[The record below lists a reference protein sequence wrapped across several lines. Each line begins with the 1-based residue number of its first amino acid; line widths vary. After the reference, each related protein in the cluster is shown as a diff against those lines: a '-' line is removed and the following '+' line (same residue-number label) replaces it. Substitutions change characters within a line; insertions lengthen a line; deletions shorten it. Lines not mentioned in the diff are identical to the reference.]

1 MADKDQNQNLEDS
14 TSLDEDLEEY
24 GVWVKAGPE
33 DVDENEGESL
43 FGLADLDEAEET
55 TLTSEEED
63 LLADLEESE
72 PEAESEPGDSESI
85 ESLDLESDDLSLD
98 DLDLPEPSF
107 EDDLADLSL
116 DQEEPAERQE
126 EPEEATVEGTSDES
140 LDSLLEDEG
149 LDLEGIPGSEQDDFE
164 DLVIEEDEE
173 PAGSEDLP
181 ELEYEEEQPT
191 FDAETSLDEI
201 ELEEPVFGDE
211 ETESIE
217 LDGEPLP
224 SPESLEEDF
233 DDISAVEASMTAPV
247 SEPVSAEGQ
256 NQSQADGRVLAT
268 IEEELASIKTE
279 LHQLR
284 AELAS
289 FRGGH
294 PEAPE
299 ARPIETPLPEE
310 GEEVTGFFDEDE
322 DETIAL
328 TGDELD
334 NILNTAEFTE
344 EAGKPS
350 DYEDFDLAA
359 DFEDSDILGEG
370 EDLIPDSMEPAEP
383 DVEEHTEVAA
393 VDLDLGGFE
402 HEPDEESP
410 IEEITLEDLEEEAG
424 GAEDFMIGSEDT
436 PALELPDEETFG
448 GDDEDVAALAEMDIE
463 SELAGI
469 DELKD
474 EPDTE
479 EISFEAEEIEEDEIS
494 AEPADEDAIE
504 IDLSG
509 IDEGEVSEPEELG
522 GETDLIEEEIEE
534 EIVEDIDL
542 PEEAAAE
549 SSLPADLKGEIR
561 SVLSYMD
568 QLLEALPEDKI
579 EEFARS
585 EHFEVYK
592 RLFEELGLEQR

>member
-14 TSLDEDLEEY
+14 TSLDENLEEY

-43 FGLADLDEAEET
+43 FGLSDLDEET
-55 TLTSEEED
+55 ETSLTSEEED

-72 PEAESEPGDSESI
+72 PEEEDSQTI
-85 ESLDLESDDLSLD
+85 ESLDLETEDLSLD

-107 EDDLADLSL
+107 EDDLADLTL
-116 DQEEPAERQE
+116 DQDESTETAEEP
-126 EPEEATVEGTSDES
+126 PVEAASDES
-140 LDSLLEDEG
+140 LDSLIEDEG
-149 LDLEGIPGSEQDDFE
+149 LDLEGIPGSDEDGFE
-164 DLVIEEDEE
+164 NLVIEEEEE
-173 PAGSEDLP
+173 PVGAEDLP

-191 FDAETSLDEI
+191 FEAETSLDEI
-201 ELEEPVFGDE
+201 ELEEPVFGE
-211 ETESIE
+211 ETESVE

-224 SPESLEEDF
+224 SPESLEEEF

-247 SEPVSAEGQ
+247 SESAAAEGQ
-256 NQSQADGRVLAT
+256 SRSEADGRVLAT
-268 IEEELASIKTE
+268 IEEELASIKSE

-289 FRGGH
+289 FRGGQ
-294 PEAPE
+294 PQAPE
-299 ARPIETPLPEE
+299 SPRIETAPSEE

-359 DFEDSDILGEG
+359 DFEGSDILGES
-370 EDLIPDSMEPAEP
+370 EDLIPDTIELPEPDESPEP

-393 VDLDLGGFE
+393 VDLDLGEFE
-402 HEPDEESP
+402 DEPEDESP
-410 IEEITLEDLEEEAG
+410 IEEITLEDIEEETG
-424 GAEDFMIGSEDT
+424 ETDDLMIGSEDV
-436 PALELPDEETFG
+436 PALQLPEEEPLG
-448 GDDEDVAALAEMDIE
+448 GHDEDVAALAEMDIE

-474 EPDTE
+474 EPE
-479 EISFEAEEIEEDEIS
+479 AGEISFEAEDTEEPGELVDEDEI
-494 AEPADEDAIE
+494 EL
-504 IDLSG
+504 DLSG
-509 IDEGEVSEPEELG
+509 IEEGEVSGPEELPD
-522 GETDLIEEEIEE
+522 ETATD
-534 EIVEDIDL
+534 
-542 PEEAAAE
+542 

-561 SVLSYMD
+561 SVLAYMD

>member
-43 FGLADLDEAEET
+43 FGLADLDEESEESPFEEET

-72 PEAESEPGDSESI
+72 PEPESEAQNSESI
-85 ESLDLESDDLSLD
+85 ESLDLDADDLTLD

-116 DQEEPAERQE
+116 DQEASPGESS
-126 EPEEATVEGTSDES
+126 GGS
-140 LDSLLEDEG
+140 LDSLIEDEG

-164 DLVIEEDEE
+164 DLVIEEEEE
-173 PAGSEDLP
+173 PVGSEDLP
-181 ELEYEEEQPT
+181 ELEYEEEQPSLE
-191 FDAETSLDEI
+191 AETSFEEI
-201 ELEEPVFGDE
+201 ELEEPGFE
-211 ETESIE
+211 EEASSVE

-224 SPESLEEDF
+224 SPESLEDDF

-247 SEPVSAEGQ
+247 SEPLSTGGQ
-256 NQSQADGRVLAT
+256 SQSQADGVVLAT

-289 FRGGH
+289 FREGR
-294 PEAPE
+294 PQAPE
-299 ARPIETPLPEE
+299 PRAVGTTPPEE

-359 DFEDSDILGEG
+359 DFEDSDILGES
-370 EDLIPDSMEPAEP
+370 EDLIPDSMESTEP
-383 DVEEHTEVAA
+383 EGAEEHTEIAA
-393 VDLDLGGFE
+393 VDLGLGGFGD
-402 HEPDEESP
+402 EPEDESP
-410 IEEITLEDLEEEAG
+410 IEEITLEDIEEETG
-424 GAEDFMIGSEDT
+424 GADDLIIGSEGIPT
-436 PALELPDEETFG
+436 LELPEEETFG

-469 DELKD
+469 DELTD
-474 EPDTE
+474 EPET
-479 EISFEAEEIEEDEIS
+479 EEIEEE
-494 AEPADEDAIE
+494 APEELVDEDAIE

-509 IDEGEVSEPEELG
+509 IDEGEVSEPVELSQE
-522 GETDLIEEEIEE
+522 ETDER
-534 EIVEDIDL
+534 IDV
-542 PEEAAAE
+542 PDEPAAGT
-549 SSLPADLKGEIR
+549 SLPADLKGEIR

>member
-1 MADKDQNQNLEDS
+1 MADKDQNQNLDDS
-14 TSLDEDLEEY
+14 SSLDEDLEEY

-43 FGLADLDEAEET
+43 FGLADLDEEEET
-55 TLTSEEED
+55 TLTTEEED

-72 PEAESEPGDSESI
+72 PEAEESASI
-85 ESLDLESDDLSLD
+85 ESLDLEADDLSLD

-107 EDDLADLSL
+107 EDDLADLTL
-116 DQEEPAERQE
+116 DQEEPTGAEEE
-126 EPEEATVEGTSDES
+126 EPPLEAASDES
-140 LDSLLEDEG
+140 LDSLIEDEG

-164 DLVIEEDEE
+164 ELVIEEEE
-173 PAGSEDLP
+173 ELVGSEDLP
-181 ELEYEEEQPT
+181 ELEYEEEQPS
-191 FDAETSLDEI
+191 FDAETSFDEI
-201 ELEEPVFGDE
+201 ELEEPVFE
-211 ETESIE
+211 EEEAESIE
-217 LDGEPLP
+217 VDGEPLP
-224 SPESLEEDF
+224 SPQSLEEDF

-247 SEPVSAEGQ
+247 SEPLSESVSAEGQ
-256 NQSQADGRVLAT
+256 DRSEADGRVLAT

-289 FRGGH
+289 FRGGQTQ
-294 PEAPE
+294 APE
-299 ARPIETPLPEE
+299 SRAVETALPEE
-310 GEEVTGFFDEDE
+310 GEDVTGFFDEDE

-370 EDLIPDSMEPAEP
+370 EDLIPDSMELTEP
-383 DVEEHTEVAA
+383 QEEVEEHTEVAA
-393 VDLDLGGFE
+393 VDLDLGGFQ
-402 HEPDEESP
+402 HEPDDESP
-410 IEEITLEDLEEEAG
+410 IEEITLEDIEEETG
-424 GAEDFMIGSEDT
+424 GTEDLMIGSEDV
-436 PALELPDEETFG
+436 PALELPEEETFG

-474 EPDTE
+474 EPETE
-479 EISFEAEEIEEDEIS
+479 EISFEAEEIEEE
-494 AEPADEDAIE
+494 APEEPVDEDAIE

-509 IDEGEVSEPEELG
+509 IDEGEVSEPEELADDT
-522 GETDLIEEEIEE
+522 ELIEEEIEE
-534 EIVEDIDL
+534 EIVEEIDV
-542 PEEAAAE
+542 PEEATSE

>member
-14 TSLDEDLEEY
+14 ASLGEDLEEY

-43 FGLADLDEAEET
+43 FGLADLDEESEEDPFETET

-72 PEAESEPGDSESI
+72 PEPEAAESI
-85 ESLDLESDDLSLD
+85 ESLDLEGDDLSFD

-116 DQEEPAERQE
+116 DQEDEKLE
-126 EPEEATVEGTSDES
+126 EPEGES
-140 LDSLLEDEG
+140 LDNLIEDEG
-149 LDLEGIPGSEQDDFE
+149 LDLGGIPGSEEDDFE
-164 DLVIEEDEE
+164 DLVIEDEE
-173 PAGSEDLP
+173 ESRGTEELP
-181 ELEYEEEQPT
+181 ELEFE
-191 FDAETSLDEI
+191 AETTFDEI
-201 ELEEPVFGDE
+201 ELEEPQPEDE
-211 ETESIE
+211 ALE
-217 LDGEPLP
+217 LDGEVLP
-224 SPESLEEDF
+224 TPESLEDDF
-233 DDISAVEASMTAPV
+233 DDISAVEASMTAPAY
-247 SEPVSAEGQ
+247 EPVAAEGQ
-256 NQSQADGRVLAT
+256 SQSQADDRVLAT
-268 IEEELASIKTE
+268 IEEELASIKSE

-284 AELAS
+284 AELAT
-289 FRGGH
+289 FRGGQSQP
-294 PEAPE
+294 PERRGEPV
-299 ARPIETPLPEE
+299 PSDEE
-310 GEEVTGFFDEDE
+310 DQDVTGFFEEDE

-350 DYEDFDLAA
+350 DYEDFDLSS

-370 EDLIPDSMEPAEP
+370 EDLIPEEIDLTPSE
-383 DVEEHTEVAA
+383 DTDTDEHTEVAS
-393 VDLDLGGFE
+393 VDLDLDLDGFGE
-402 HEPDEESP
+402 EPEDQSP
-410 IEEITLEDLEEEAG
+410 IEEITLDDIEDETG
-424 GAEDFMIGSEDT
+424 GIDDLTIGSEDV
-436 PALELPDEETFG
+436 PALELPGDESFG
-448 GDDEDVAALAEMDIE
+448 GDEDVAALAEMDID

-474 EPDTE
+474 EPETE
-479 EISFEAEEIEEDEIS
+479 EITFETEEMEEDVPEEIGE
-494 AEPADEDAIE
+494 EDAIE
-504 IDLSG
+504 IDLS
-509 IDEGEVSEPEELG
+509 EPEPEELLG
-522 GETDLIEEEIEE
+522 DLEDPDLIEEEIIEE
-534 EIVEDIDL
+534 EVVTEVDVPEEEDIV
-542 PEEAAAE
+542 AE
-549 SSLPADLKGEIR
+549 SSLPPDLKTEIR

>member
-14 TSLDEDLEEY
+14 ASLGEDLEEY

-43 FGLADLDEAEET
+43 FGLADLEEESET

-72 PEAESEPGDSESI
+72 PESDGAESI
-85 ESLDLESDDLSLD
+85 ESLDLEADDLSFD
-98 DLDLPEPSF
+98 DLELPEPSF
-107 EDDLADLSL
+107 EDDLSDLSV
-116 DQEEPAERQE
+116 DQEDEKLE
-126 EPEEATVEGTSDES
+126 EPEGES
-140 LDSLLEDEG
+140 LDNLIEEEG
-149 LDLEGIPGSEQDDFE
+149 LDFGGIPGSEEDEFE
-164 DLVIEEDEE
+164 DLTIEDEDE
-173 PAGSEDLP
+173 PRGGEELP
-181 ELEYEEEQPT
+181 ELEFEAEAT
-191 FDAETSLDEI
+191 FDEI
-201 ELEEPVFGDE
+201 ELEEPHPEDE
-211 ETESIE
+211 TIE
-217 LDGEPLP
+217 LDGEELP
-224 SPESLEEDF
+224 SPESLEDDF
-233 DDISAVEASMTAPV
+233 DDVSAVEASMTAPTY
-247 SEPVSAEGQ
+247 EPAAAEEQ
-256 NQSQADGRVLAT
+256 SQSQADGRVLAT
-268 IEEELASIKTE
+268 IEEELASIKSE

-289 FRGGH
+289 FRGGQ
-294 PEAPE
+294 PQAPE
-299 ARPIETPLPEE
+299 PQGETPPSEE
-310 GEEVTGFFDEDE
+310 EEDGEVTGFFEEDE

-350 DYEDFDLAA
+350 DYEDFDLST
-359 DFEDSDILGEG
+359 DFDDSDILGSG
-370 EDLIPDSMEPAEP
+370 EDLIPEEMDMTPPE
-383 DVEEHTEVAA
+383 DNDEHTEVAA

-402 HEPDEESP
+402 EEPEDQSP
-410 IEEITLEDLEEEAG
+410 IEEITLDDIEEETG
-424 GAEDFMIGSEDT
+424 GIDDLVLDDLTIGSEDI
-436 PALELPDEETFG
+436 PALELPEEESFG
-448 GDDEDVAALAEMDIE
+448 GDENDVAALAEMDID

-474 EPDTE
+474 EPESE
-479 EISFEAEEIEEDEIS
+479 ETTEDE
-494 AEPADEDAIE
+494 AIE
-504 IDLSG
+504 IDLS
-509 IDEGEVSEPEELG
+509 EPEPEPEPEELLG
-522 GETDLIEEEIEE
+522 DLEDADVSEEMDVPEAEET
-534 EIVEDIDL
+534 V
-542 PEEAAAE
+542 AE
-549 SSLPADLKGEIR
+549 SALPPDLKTEIR